1 MVGGELAHDTAL
13 KEKRQRQK
21 KASER
26 RLKALAAALGK
37 KDDEE
42 AAVLQVYDDIE
53 LELAAKSDALRRARA
68 KMRAFEREVDDLQR
82 EFESERTDYLE
93 TIRRQDRSLQLLQ
106 QLTLKMAPLVK
117 PECNYSDVERVK
129 AEAVWNE
136 DLQKWRLPEICIGR
150 TRLPPAA
157 ASTTPPK
164 LGAQDRVPSRTAPA
178 KVAPADFAQL
188 PLSPEKTSPV
198 NQDTLMQV
206 RKYKKLQLKLLML
219 ATQYIFK
226 SVLIFL

>member
-1 MVGGELAHDTAL
+1 MNLDVNNAFDCCRLSALQSKMVGGELAHDTAL

-68 KMRAFEREVDDLQR
+68 KMRAFEREVNDLQR
-82 EFESERTDYLE
+82 EFETERTDYLE

-106 QLTLKMAPLVK
+106 QVTAKMAPLVK

-164 LGAQDRVPSRTAPA
+164 PGSQNRVPSRTAPA
-178 KVAPADFAQL
+178 KVAPLANVTQ
-188 PLSPEKTSPV
+188 PSSPEKMSPI

-206 RKYKKLQLKLLML
+206 
-219 ATQYIFK
+219 
-226 SVLIFL
+226 